1 MMQTDVTYRY
11 VCLYIYTHNA
21 GTSKRVQAREE
32 EPMQANRQP
41 ETVAG
46 SVTACRAERAA
57 ACAGGDPGAVLGA
70 VEAVPE
76 HKRLERDV
84 QRDTEPEP
92 GDGAAGEVPVEEG
105 DVGAADGD
113 TAAEGGRA
121 EAAEPVQRHAG
132 ADGEDDVGEEA
143 ERDVLQVEEVWASSF
158 LQDQHRR

>member
-1 MMQTDVTYRY
+1 MS
-11 VCLYIYTHNA
+11 LYIYIYNA

-46 SVTACRAERAA
+46 SVTARRAERAA
-57 ACAGGDPGAVLGA
+57 AGAGGDPGAVLGA
-70 VEAVPE
+70 VESVPE
-76 HKRLERDV
+76 HERLERVV

-121 EAAEPVQRHAG
+121 EAAEPVQQHAG

-143 ERDVLQVEEVWASSF
+143 ERDVLQVEEVWAGSF